1 MSIWT
6 HADLRACRPS
16 LVVLMAGAIC
26 LGRASVSAGAAA
38 TSPLPE
44 NIALRATAEAS
55 SEHNQHYLAKFAIDG
70 RIPPAGSRN
79 ADLHAAWC
87 VLKARSGDQAQ
98 FTLRWPQPVPAAEVV
113 YYGRTSWFMNECWKD
128 YELYL
133 DDQAEPAI
141 KGTLKMVH
149 GPQRIKLP
157 GGKVQKITLRFLNSY
172 GGFNPGAAEIMV
184 FAVSPTD
191 EQLAAITA
199 AATMKVAL
207 HGGYPVPPELM
218 PPIDRPNRQHL
229 EELIRQLRDRVAA
242 RWPSASPTTGT
253 QPDTQVSP
261 GLSAGE
267 SPAAARGR
275 PTAEESARRLVA
287 LAAEVADAATDRL
300 VELQRRVLLYDVD
313 RLLVVKRYEI
323 EASHVYTYH
332 YEGQRNGGGLYV
344 FPLHDPQAQPIE
356 LVSSPDGQILDADLS
371 YDGREVVFSWRRGRQ
386 GYHIYKINIDGS
398 GLVQLTDGPWHDYNP
413 CWLPD
418 GGIAFR
424 NIRRPR
430 MDMPGA
436 QPDQSV
442 SRECQ

>member
-70 RIPPAGSRN
+70 R
-79 ADLHAAWC
+79 
-87 VLKARSGDQAQ
+87 
-98 FTLRWPQPVPAAEVV
+98 
-113 YYGRTSWFMNECWKD
+113 
-128 YELYL
+128 
-133 DDQAEPAI
+133 
-141 KGTLKMVH
+141 
-149 GPQRIKLP
+149 
-157 GGKVQKITLRFLNSY
+157 
-172 GGFNPGAAEIMV
+172 
-184 FAVSPTD
+184 
-191 EQLAAITA
+191 
-199 AATMKVAL
+199 
-207 HGGYPVPPELM
+207 
-218 PPIDRPNRQHL
+218 
-229 EELIRQLRDRVAA
+229 
-242 RWPSASPTTGT
+242 
-253 QPDTQVSP
+253 
-261 GLSAGE
+261 
-267 SPAAARGR
+267 
-275 PTAEESARRLVA
+275 
-287 LAAEVADAATDRL
+287 
-300 VELQRRVLLYDVD
+300 
-313 RLLVVKRYEI
+313 
-323 EASHVYTYH
+323 
-332 YEGQRNGGGLYV
+332 
-344 FPLHDPQAQPIE
+344 
-356 LVSSPDGQILDADLS
+356 
-371 YDGREVVFSWRRGRQ
+371 
-386 GYHIYKINIDGS
+386 